1 MFPEIRCRTQERMML
16 MTDMQWAL
24 VQQAK
29 QGDTHAFALL
39 YEKYYKDLYRFALC
53 YLKNTAQAEDA
64 VSQAVLKAYE
74 KLPNLRKE
82 TSFKSWIFQI
92 TANECRML
100 LRNTSEVGIPEGFE
114 QETVEEGYA
123 KPELDDLLKVL
134 SDDEREVIT
143 LSVFSGYRS
152 TEISHMLTMRPGT
165 VRSLKSRALDK
176 LRSAMAPAMS

>member
-1 MFPEIRCRTQERMML
+1 
-16 MTDMQWAL
+16 MTNMEWAL
-24 VQQAK
+24 VTQAK

-82 TSFKSWIFQI
+82 ASFKSWIFQI
-92 TANECRML
+92 TANECRL
-100 LRNTSEVGIPEGFE
+100 LMRNSHETAIPEGYDE
-114 QETVEEGYA
+114 GADEEGYL
-123 KPELDDLLKVL
+123 KPELSDLLKIL
-134 SDDEREVIT
+134 SNDERMVVT

-152 TEISHMLTMRPGT
+152 TEIANMLTMRPGT

-176 LRSAMAPAMS
+176 LKAAMA